1 MKQLL
6 FFAYIW
12 NIALSNQL
20 MISKESQQFHSYST
34 KSSLKTKIGYKKCLF
49 SVPSYVYA
57 TVKATESS
65 LPHTF
70 NVTVL
75 DVKESYFEVE
85 LKRTDISE
93 GWNMFVTVDWYF
105 YIGNGV
111 VYENKVIWI
120 ADLFSTKSMNYVTA
134 KADCKEKG
142 GKLVEIVDEPMYD
155 VVYNYVRSKF
165 SFGSLEYAYV
175 QLASTYDPNTD
186 EITKENGKPGYVKW
200 LTTFPKKE
208 SKGTSLLLRIVPP
221 TSMSINHGIWNHSP
235 DSIKNLMIPVC
246 ETHI

>member
-1 MKQLL
+1 MC
-6 FFAYIW
+6 
-12 NIALSNQL
+12 LS
-20 MISKESQQFHSYST
+20 
-34 KSSLKTKIGYKKCLF
+34 
-49 SVPSYVYA
+49 SVPSYIYA

-93 GWNMFVTVDWYF
+93 GWNMFVTVDWFF

-120 ADLFSTKSMNYVTA
+120 AELFDSKSMNYNTA
-134 KADCKEKG
+134 KADCKDKG
-142 GKLVEIVDEPMYD
+142 GKLVEIVDGPMYD
-155 VVYNYVRSKF
+155 VVYNYVRNNF
-165 SFGSLEYAYV
+165 SFGSLDYAYV

-186 EITKENGKPGYVKW
+186 EVTKENGKPGYVKW
-200 LTTFPKKE
+200 LNTFPKNE
-208 SKGTSLLLRIVPP
+208 SASTSLLLRVVPP
-221 TSMSINHGIWNHSP
+221 TSMSADHGIWNTSP
-235 DSIKNLMIPVC
+235 VSITGHFIPVC